1 MIWIKEKDSNIITC
15 NIIVVEDNK
24 QEELK
29 KLKEELDDDISY
41 RHVENCAYG
50 NIHEHLYYY
59 SLLLL
64 KEANGELNYK
74 KESRLL
80 LKLCKNDLQIIELLQ
95 KIYNKLDINDYYELM
110 NKISPDFYIFVTK
123 LLDVIRFK
131 EIKKYD
137 VDKVKMISDLCE
149 EQNIRTSSYVV
160 LDEINDAENNSE
172 VLKLAQKIRTKER

>member
-1 MIWIKEKDSNIITC
+1 
-15 NIIVVEDNK
+15 
-24 QEELK
+24 
-29 KLKEELDDDISY
+29 
-41 RHVENCAYG
+41 
-50 NIHEHLYYY
+50 
-59 SLLLL
+59 
-64 KEANGELNYK
+64 
-74 KESRLL
+74 
-80 LKLCKNDLQIIELLQ
+80 
-95 KIYNKLDINDYYELM
+95 M